1 MQIDNTVV
9 PFNKCP
15 AKSYKDENS
24 QTLLGY
30 NVYDHTYIVGLVA
43 RELIKYYPNL
53 LKDFFPDGSELI
65 AACHDVGKVS
75 PTFYLKLT
83 RPAYPLNYFDS
94 SLIQLFDHLKDS
106 ENSSWGGHATV
117 SAATLKDCI
126 KDKYIYQIVGS
137 HHGSLFKNIKRF
149 HANDEV
155 FGGDGWN
162 NERLAL
168 INALKAR
175 LGCEFPAITSD
186 TQARLLSGLTT
197 VADWIGSGG
206 KLSIPAIDAEK
217 TFELDVEQAVID
229 AGFIKYSVVPNL
241 SFSDV
246 FGSTFQPNEIQA
258 QFFSN
263 ATMNGLNFIEA
274 SMGMGKTEA
283 ALYFAYECL
292 EQGKA
297 NGIYFAL
304 PTQLT
309 SNKIYDRFN
318 SFLKNILLDP
328 SAKSKLLHSNAWL
341 LDTTM
346 GEEGEVGRSWFDGAK
361 RGLLA
366 PFAVG
371 TIDQALL
378 SVINVRHHFVRSLG
392 LMGKVVILDE
402 LHSYDIYTNS
412 IIDELIKHLLEMK
425 CTVIILSATL
435 TGERKLELLP
445 QDNSFTPSTHY
456 PSITTHSPLNSHTE
470 SFDIPITL
478 DMEKQ
483 ITVTI
488 SDSQNS
494 ISDAIE
500 RAIVGEYVL
509 WIENTVDQAIEVYKS
524 ILTRSENT
532 NIECGLIHS
541 RFTMEDRQK
550 IENNWVSV
558 FGKNNSCRLNG
569 MGQILVGTQILEQSL
584 DIDADYLITQIA
596 PIDFLL
602 QRSGRLWRHQ
612 RQNRPENAICEMR
625 IITPSF
631 DEAVNDPLT
640 AFSGSAYVYSPFVL
654 LSTLKTLEKH
664 FLIKKSLS
672 IPYDI
677 SNLINETYSAIKLND
692 DPILA
697 PYLHDLIH
705 GNKYRAGLNELKS
718 LARANLAKSGSS
730 LNEKFIP
737 QTRYIDSETI
747 PLLLLA
753 SVGFHENGNIDY
765 FQFLD
770 GSIIRFNKN
779 PPLKEMSIKLSS
791 NVCFVNKKLV
801 HSKIP
806 QIIKINQTL
815 DKIFKHH
822 HNLQICVVNHSK
834 VKLINGESL
843 NDKFQFFYNAVI
855 GLHKKPV

>member
-1 MQIDNTVV
+1 MLIKNTVI
-9 PFNKCP
+9 PFNECP
-15 AKSYKDENS
+15 AKSYKDENF
-24 QTLLGY
+24 QIHLGY
-30 NVYDHTYIVGLVA
+30 NVYDHTYVVGLVA
-43 RELIKYYPNL
+43 RKLIEHYPSL

-83 RPAYPLNYFDS
+83 RSAFPLNYFNS
-94 SLIQLFDHLKDS
+94 NLIQLFDHLKDS
-106 ENSSWGGHATV
+106 ENASWGGHATV

-149 HANDEV
+149 RANDEI
-155 FGGDGWN
+155 FGGDAWN

-168 INALKAR
+168 INALKYR

-206 KLSIPAIDAEK
+206 KFSIPTIEAEK

-229 AGFIKYSVVPNL
+229 AGFTKYSVAPNL
-241 SFSDV
+241 TFSDV
-246 FGSTFQPNEIQA
+246 FGTAFQPNDMQA

-283 ALYFAYECL
+283 ALYFAYQCL

-328 SAKSKLLHSNAWL
+328 AVKSKLLHSNAWL

-392 LMGKVVILDE
+392 LMGKVIILDE

-435 TGERKLELLP
+435 TGERKSELLP
-445 QDNSFTPSTHY
+445 KNNNLTFSTHY
-456 PSITTHSPLNSHTE
+456 PSITTHSPLTGQTE

-478 DMEKQ
+478 DIKKE
-483 ITVTI
+483 ISVTF
-488 SDSQNS
+488 SNSQTS
-494 ISDAIE
+494 ILEAIE
-500 RAIVGEYVL
+500 RALTGEYVL

-524 ILTRSENT
+524 ILAFSEGT

-550 IENNWVSV
+550 IENKWVNT
-558 FGKNNSCRLNG
+558 FGKNNPNRLNG
-569 MGQILVGTQILEQSL
+569 IGQILVGTQILEQSL

-602 QRSGRLWRHQ
+602 QRSGRLWRHH
-612 RQNRPENAICEMR
+612 RQNRPKNAICELC

-631 DEAVNDPLT
+631 DEAVNDPYT
-640 AFSGSAYVYSPFVL
+640 ALSGSAYVYSPFVL
-654 LSTLKTLEKH
+654 LSTIKTLEKH
-664 FLIKKSLS
+664 FFIKKNIS
-672 IPYDI
+672 IPDDI
-677 SNLINETYSAIKLND
+677 SHLINETYSAIKSND
-692 DPILA
+692 DHQLA
-697 PYLHDLIH
+697 PYLHDMIY
-705 GNKYRAGLNELKS
+705 GNKYRTGLNELKS

-730 LNEKFIP
+730 LNENFIP
-737 QTRYIDSETI
+737 QTRYIETETI
-747 PLLLLA
+747 PLLLL
-753 SVGFHENGNIDY
+753 SNVSFYENGDFDS
-765 FQFLD
+765 FQLLD
-770 GSIIRFNKN
+770 GKIINFNKD
-779 PPLKEMSIKLSS
+779 PCFKEISVKLSS
-791 NVCFVNKKLV
+791 NICFISKKIINSEAFRITNNQILNKL
-801 HSKIP
+801 
-806 QIIKINQTL
+806 
-815 DKIFKHH
+815 FKNH
-822 HNLQICVVNHSK
+822 HNLKICVVTHSK
-834 VKLINGESL
+834 VTLVNGESL
-843 NDKFQFFYNAVI
+843 SNKFQFFYNSII
-855 GLHKKPV
+855 GLHKKPI